1 MKLCHVITRLIV
13 GGAQENTLLTCE
25 GLAARGYEVTLIAGP
40 TAGPEGSL
48 VDRARRGGY
57 RYVEV
62 PSLVRAISP
71 INDAAAVVDLRAAYR
86 ELAPDIVHTHSSKAG
101 IVGRLAA
108 AEAGVPRIVHTI
120 HGLSFNRTQPIWLQA
135 AFAELER
142 VCAARTH
149 RFVSVADAMTRAAL
163 AAGIG
168 TPDQYV
174 TIYSG
179 MEVERFDPTRL
190 DRSAARRALNLPD
203 DAIVVATVARL
214 FRNKGYEQL
223 IPAMSMAVQREPRLR
238 FLWIGDGA
246 QRGEYERELTRR
258 GLRERT
264 TLTGLVEPEKLPQVL
279 CAADLLVHASLW
291 EGLPR
296 AVVQALLLEI
306 PAIGFDLDGAPEVIR
321 MNVTGLLVPPEDTEA
336 LADAIVALAA
346 DPRRRRE
353 LGGAGR
359 AAVIERF
366 DHRRMVTDIASMY
379 FSLC

>member
-1 MKLCHVITRLIV
+1 MKICHVITRLIV

-25 GLAARGYEVTLIAGP
+25 GLAVRGHEVTLIAGP